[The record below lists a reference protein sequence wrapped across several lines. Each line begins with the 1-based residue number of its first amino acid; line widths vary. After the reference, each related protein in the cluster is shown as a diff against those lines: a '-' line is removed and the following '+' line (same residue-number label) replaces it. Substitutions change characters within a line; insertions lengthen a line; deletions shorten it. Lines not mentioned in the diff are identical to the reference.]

1 MKLKNKNAVITGGAK
16 GIGFATAVRFVNEG
30 CNVALFDLDATELHD
45 AKKKLDEFRN
55 GKVFIYLADVTE
67 KTKLYEIAKQTEA
80 EMGSV
85 DILINNAGYV
95 KGGNFLEQSDE
106 IWEKTIDI
114 NLRAFIYTIRAF
126 LPGMNER
133 NEGFIVNISSA
144 SSTLGVP
151 GLSIYTATKW
161 AVWGFTESMRFESM
175 NANKNVRWASIHPS
189 YIRTGLFAG
198 AKLGFLGNLI
208 VPLLKDHDVI
218 AKAILKTIKKNKN
231 IMLRPR
237 TLKIGIF
244 LRGILPDKL
253 FQAIMIL
260 MGVPQSM
267 NNWKGR
273 N

>member
-1 MKLKNKNAVITGGAK
+1 MKLKDKKAVVTGGAK
-16 GIGFATAVRFVNEG
+16 GIGFATAEKLISEG
-30 CNVALFDLDATELHD
+30 CNVALFDLDEYELIE
-45 AKKKLDEFRN
+45 AKRKLEEYRK
-55 GKVFIYLADVTE
+55 GKIFIYVTDVTE
-67 KTKLYEIAKQTEA
+67 KAKLYEIAKQVEN

-85 DILINNAGYV
+85 DILINNAGYA
-95 KGGNFLEQSDE
+95 KGGNFLEQPDE
-106 IWEKTIDI
+106 VWEKTIDI

-133 NEGFIVNISSA
+133 NEGFVVNLSSA

-161 AVWGFTESMRFESM
+161 AVWGLTESMRFESL
-175 NANKNVRWASIHPS
+175 NAKKNVRWASIHPS

-208 VPLLKDHDVI
+208 VPLLKNHDVV
-218 AKAILKTIKKNKN
+218 AKAIIKAIKKNKN

-267 NNWKGR
+267 DGWKGR
-273 N
+273 G